1 MKDEVPILEDA
12 EQGPGRLARSAL
24 RAIDAGLRGLHRLRA
39 RIAAPGADEEGS
51 ADHGHRKSSAV
62 DETPAPETSAP
73 PRKTLLHRFL
83 VTVMCLVI
91 GGVAGMLISYRGFSK
106 QIDSQLKQIDYLQD
120 ENRLAA
126 RNEVRNLDAK
136 TKLQREIAD
145 YRAYLNEIQQESAD
159 YKRQIAELKARL
171 APPPSPARPAAKGG
185 TATAPAT
192 ARLRLP
198 QKTGTCVTNT
208 ENPSDNVLDCISKF
222 NRP

>member
-12 EQGPGRLARSAL
+12 EQGPGRLARAAL
-24 RAIDAGLRGLHRLRA
+24 RVIDAGLRGLQGLRE
-39 RIAAPGADEEGS
+39 RIEAPIDAEDSGEHGRRKPSTAD
-51 ADHGHRKSSAV
+51 AQ
-62 DETPAPETSAP
+62 PAIETSAP

-83 VTVMCLVI
+83 VVVMCLLI
-91 GGVAGMLISYRGFSK
+91 GGVTGMLISYRGFSK

-126 RNEVRNLDAK
+126 RNEARNLDAK
-136 TKLQREIAD
+136 TKLQREISD

-171 APPPSPARPAAKGG
+171 APPPSPTRPAAKGG

-192 ARLRLP
+192 ARPRLP

-208 ENPSDNVLDCISKF
+208 ENPSGNVLDCISKF